1 MIVLLSWLIANLEI
15 LFLLFLSVIT
25 FLRINNEAG
34 SDSINLIGVIIFYI
48 YFIFS
53 IISSA
58 KSFLGGLFIALMS
71 ALVYLYLHIIGNDGL
86 LWTILTP
93 TLIVSIVIGV
103 FTFIFK
109 ESVISRRMLYVNSGI
124 ALFEF
129 SLLYALNRFFSAF
142 SCMTVALLFY
152 KYFDEIVE
160 NLLHNI

>member
-34 SDSINLIGVIIFYI
+34 SDSINLIGVIILYV

-58 KSFLGGLFIALMS
+58 KSFLGGLFIALIS
-71 ALVYLYLHIIGNDGL
+71 AFVYLYLHIIGNDAL

-103 FTFIFK
+103 FTIIFK
-109 ESVISRRMLYVNSGI
+109 ESVISRRMLYVNQ
-124 ALFEF
+124 
-129 SLLYALNRFFSAF
+129 
-142 SCMTVALLFY
+142 
-152 KYFDEIVE
+152 
-160 NLLHNI
+160 